1 MVVKHKSGY
10 IVVFSIVVSLLIC
23 SSALFIYFSAILRD
37 RKENQ
42 MINTQMEAF
51 IRFSNYKQYQI
62 INIEVGQ
69 LFIDNYVECP
79 PMDCACQSNGTNIGQ
94 NNLFLMYLNGEFNR
108 ICNDNPANDLC
119 NQDNI
124 ERLKDYDDLIK
135 TLEQN
140 GFDYSKGIIIVDG
153 RNKILNGQHRASWL
167 YWKYGA
173 KHKIKVARLIVNKTH
188 L

>member
-1 MVVKHKSGY
+1 MAKHKSGY

-23 SSALFIYFSAILRD
+23 LSVLFLHIIAVYQD

-42 MINTQMEAF
+42 MINTKMAEF
-51 IRFSNYKQYQI
+51 IRFLNYKTYKI
-62 INIEVGQ
+62 INIEVWQ

-79 PMDCACQSNGTNIGQ
+79 PMDYACQANGTNIGQ

-108 ICNDNPANDLC
+108 ICNDNPSNDLC
-119 NQDNI
+119 NQENI
-124 ERLKDYDDLIK
+124 ERLKDYDDLINN
-135 TLEQN
+135 LEN
-140 GFDYSKGIIIVDG
+140 SGFDYSKSIIIVDG

-173 KHKIKVARLIVNKTH
+173 KHKIKVARLMLKKKYQ
-188 L
+188 

>member
-1 MVVKHKSGY
+1 MAKHKSGY

-23 SSALFIYFSAILRD
+23 LSVLFLHIIAVCQD
-37 RKENQ
+37 RKENK
-42 MINTQMEAF
+42 MINTKMAEF

-62 INIEVGQ
+62 INIEVGK
-69 LFIDNYVECP
+69 LMIDNYVECP
-79 PMDCACQSNGTNIGQ
+79 PMDCSCQSNGTNIGQ

-108 ICNDNPANDLC
+108 ICNDNPSNDLC

-140 GFDYSKGIIIVDG
+140 GFDYSKSIIIVDG

-173 KHKIKVARLIVNKTH
+173 KHKIKVARLMLKKKYQ
-188 L
+188 